1 MATSRWLSGRLLVSI
16 PWLADPNFFRAVV
29 LLLDHSDDGALG
41 VVLNRPLTVG
51 VGEVLPGWETYV
63 SAPAGLFQ
71 GGPVGL
77 DGALGVATLRPGA
90 GPSPG
95 VDPLTGPFGLVDLD
109 GDPETV
115 TAAIT
120 GLRVFAGHS
129 GWGGGQLEE
138 EIAAGG
144 WYVLPSAVEDLLT
157 DDPATLWHRVLRR
170 QGGKLA
176 VVANFPA
183 DPLLN

>member
-1 MATSRWLSGRLLVSI
+1 MTDSLSGRLLIAGPS
-16 PWLADPNFFRAVV
+16 LGDPNFDRTIIY
-29 LLLDHSDDGALG
+29 LLEHSEDGALG
-41 VVLNRPLTVG
+41 VVLNRPLSVG
-51 VGEVLPGWETYV
+51 VGDVLPGWEPYV
-63 SAPAGLFQ
+63 TEPAGLFQ

-77 DGALGVATLRPGA
+77 DGALGVATLRPDVGA
-90 GPSPG
+90 SPG

-109 GDPETV
+109 GEPEAV
-115 TAAIT
+115 TSAIT

-144 WYVLPSAVEDLLT
+144 WYVLASATEDVLT
-157 DDPATLWHRVLRR
+157 DDPATLWQRVLRR

-176 VVANFPA
+176 VVANFPP